1 MILRLIKVS
10 RLCDTSWFLNKEK
23 YHYLIFLHKGR
34 FIRAQWDS
42 WSWFWHSRLGMS
54 RPGIDHGLD
63 WILKSIPVLILV
75 LNKINDLAELRSSWS
90 WFRSSRLGLSWP
102 CIDMTK
108 FSIQD
113 KSWSWKKLVVS
124 LSSVTDYAAT
134 GRKWFLNEWLC
145 YSQLTGFPFKG
156 GARTVHCYYWSAWI

>member
-1 MILRLIKVS
+1 MEFFLYFFEKFTLLRPKRFCGSLISKYHTDVILRLIKVS

-42 WSWFWHSRLGMS
+42 WSWFWHSGLGMS

-75 LNKINDLAELRSSWS
+75 LNKINDLAELRSSARLLVLVSKFKTWPVKTRYWS
-90 WFRSSRLGLSWP
+90 WSRHNFQIKTSLGLE
-102 CIDMTK
+102 
-108 FSIQD
+108 Q
-113 KSWSWKKLVVS
+113 
-124 LSSVTDYAAT
+124 
-134 GRKWFLNEWLC
+134 N
-145 YSQLTGFPFKG
+145 
-156 GARTVHCYYWSAWI
+156 